1 MVKVAKVKVLDKY
14 VVNKTAAHTYHLHS
28 SDDEYNRTFP
38 ELICM
43 LHVISQLGEFLLADN
58 TI

>member
-1 MVKVAKVKVLDKY
+1 VAKVKVLDKY
-14 VVNKTAAHTYHLHS
+14 VVEQVNKTAAHTYHLHS
-28 SDDEYNRTFP
+28 SDDENNRTLP